1 METVRRLESKK
12 FKYNLKPVITKD
24 SVSRMPEIVE
34 FFNSISP
41 SIDHF
46 PLEPLFE
53 CGRCKTSKTEAPA
66 PEDFVKYLLK
76 AREFAAKLGKT
87 ARYACSEVEG
97 VYNYFCGAVDYGFFF
112 VLPEGDVTSC
122 LEICRK
128 SDPRASAFIIGKYD
142 WDTKEFV
149 FYEDRIKN
157 LRSRNVDRIPHC
169 ADCFAKYNCAG
180 DCPARCYTQSG
191 SLFDTSKNTDRC
203 RMTQGVIKNIL
214 LEKLK
219 GDNKK

>member
-1 METVRRLESKK
+1 LRSVVT
-12 FKYNLKPVITKD
+12 KY
-24 SVSRMPEIVE
+24 SVSRMSEIVQ

-41 SIDHF
+41 SLDYF
-46 PLEPLFE
+46 SLEPLFE

-66 PEDFVKYLLK
+66 PEDFVKYLLD

-128 SDPRASAFIIGKYD
+128 SDIRASAFFIGKYD
-142 WDTKEFV
+142 WGIKEFV

-157 LRSRNVDRIPHC
+157 LRSRNVENIPYC

-180 DCPARCYTQSG
+180 DCPARCYAQSG

-203 RMTQGVIKNIL
+203 RMTQGVVRNIL

-219 GDNKK
+219 GGNKNESKI